1 MLKEKSMSTF
11 VQLHLLTSYP
21 PACLNRDDLNR
32 PKTAVMGGVQ
42 RLRISSQSLKRAW
55 RTSDVFK
62 AALSGHIGTRTKE
75 RGMRVYERLKQ
86 AGVAEKS
93 AKEWAQKIA
102 VRFGKLKAAN
112 EKNPLQDLEIEQLAH
127 FSPEEIAA
135 IEGLADTLAREN
147 RAPTENELQLLREKH
162 RAVDIALFG
171 RMLAASPKYN
181 TEASC
186 QVAHAITV
194 HKVAVEDDYFTAVD
208 DLNTREEDVGSA
220 HIGEQGFAAGLF
232 YLYACVNR
240 DLLEE
245 HLCGDE
251 ELVQKTLRALTEAAA
266 TIAPGGKQNSFGS
279 RAYASYILAEKGSRQ
294 PRSLSVAFLK
304 PVREGDMLHDA
315 IAVLTST
322 CANMEKVYYNGQAS
336 VSYVLNA
343 LEGTGSLADLLNF
356 VAQP

>member
-1 MLKEKSMSTF
+1 MSTF

-32 PKTAVMGGVQ
+32 PKTAVMGGVP

-55 RTSDVFK
+55 RTSDSFEK
-62 AALSGHIGTRTKE
+62 ALSGHIGKRSK
-75 RGMRVYERLKQ
+75 GMGLYVYKRLKD

-102 VRFGKLKAAN
+102 VYFGKLKKAS
-112 EKNPLQDLEIEQLAH
+112 EERPLQDLEIEQLAH

-135 IEGLADTLAREN
+135 IQELTNTLAQEK
-147 RAPTENELQLLREKH
+147 RAPTDNELQLLCEKH
-162 RAVDIALFG
+162 QAADIALFG

-181 TEASC
+181 TEAAC

-194 HKVAVEDDYFTAVD
+194 HKTAVEDDYFTAVD
-208 DLNTREEDVGSA
+208 DLNTHEEDAGSA

-232 YLYACVNR
+232 YLYVCIHR
-240 DLLEE
+240 DLLKEK
-245 HLCGDE
+245 LSDDE
-251 ELVQKTLRALTEAAA
+251 ELTQKTLRALTEAAA

-279 RAYASYILAEKGSRQ
+279 RAYASYILAEKDSRQ
-294 PRSLSVAFLK
+294 PRSLAVAFLK

-315 IAVLTST
+315 ILALAST
-322 CANMEKVYYNGQAS
+322 RANMDKVYYNGQAS
-336 VSYVLNA
+336 TPYVLNA